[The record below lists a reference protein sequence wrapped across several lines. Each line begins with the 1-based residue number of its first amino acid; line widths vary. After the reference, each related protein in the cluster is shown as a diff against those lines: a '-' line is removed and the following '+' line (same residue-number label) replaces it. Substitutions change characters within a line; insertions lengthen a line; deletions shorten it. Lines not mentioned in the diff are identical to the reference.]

1 MLTNRNIRIGKR
13 LGVAFATIVL
23 LMVINSLIGVVQV
36 YRTGDLTHQL
46 YNHPLTV
53 SKQSRDLHIKVLSI
67 QRAIKDILLIVSY
80 DGDTTVLRNHLTT
93 IERLD
98 SEVDTMWDILYE
110 RYLGEKS
117 DIDEVKQTFYAWKKV
132 RNEVVNLSLGDG
144 KETAVEMCQKNCNP
158 MVEEVITHI
167 SHISDFATDKATTF
181 NENSYATVWFTIAVT
196 VLISI
201 LTIILTSI
209 IALRITRSI
218 TTPLANLTYHAGKIS
233 KLDLR
238 EKIEEIHQEDE
249 LGELASAFQ
258 VMQITLKEHTQQV
271 NESASNLAASIS
283 EISATA
289 SQFAASASETS
300 ATTAEVG
307 TTVEEVRHTAQLVSE
322 KTDRM
327 SEASRRVNTI
337 SQQGKQDAQN
347 SIAGIRTIDEE
358 MAFIADSIIQLSEQT
373 QNIGEIIEAVNDLTD
388 QSNMLAVNASIEAS
402 KAGEF
407 GKGFAVVAQE
417 VKSLA
422 LQSKESTGQI
432 KSILSDIQKATSS
445 AVMATE
451 RGSKAV
457 KRGVT
462 LGDNAGTTIN
472 TLEQN
477 ISDTSM
483 AAEQIGASSKQQ
495 LTGMEQLVVAVG
507 NITRATEQN
516 ISGARQLEAATKDL
530 KQLTQALQ
538 GIGARFKL

>member
-1 MLTNRNIRIGKR
+1 
-13 LGVAFATIVL
+13 
-23 LMVINSLIGVVQV
+23 
-36 YRTGDLTHQL
+36 
-46 YNHPLTV
+46 
-53 SKQSRDLHIKVLSI
+53 
-67 QRAIKDILLIVSY
+67 
-80 DGDTTVLRNHLTT
+80 
-93 IERLD
+93 
-98 SEVDTMWDILYE
+98 
-110 RYLGEKS
+110 
-117 DIDEVKQTFYAWKKV
+117 
-132 RNEVVNLSLGDG
+132 
-144 KETAVEMCQKNCNP
+144 
-158 MVEEVITHI
+158 
-167 SHISDFATDKATTF
+167 
-181 NENSYATVWFTIAVT
+181 
-196 VLISI
+196 
-201 LTIILTSI
+201 
-209 IALRITRSI
+209 
-218 TTPLANLTYHAGKIS
+218 
-233 KLDLR
+233 
-238 EKIEEIHQEDE
+238 
-249 LGELASAFQ
+249 
-258 VMQITLKEHTQQV
+258 
-271 NESASNLAASIS
+271 
-283 EISATA
+283 
-289 SQFAASASETS
+289 
-300 ATTAEVG
+300 
-307 TTVEEVRHTAQLVSE
+307 
-322 KTDRM
+322 
-327 SEASRRVNTI
+327 
-337 SQQGKQDAQN
+337 
-347 SIAGIRTIDEE
+347 